1 MSGLEPCWVCGAHDL
16 TLVRRGNLR
25 TAIGAEDFRIT
36 DAGYGRTGDL
46 YDCCACGF
54 RQVRGLAD
62 VLDHYRAMEDPGY
75 EATRAPRALQARRL
89 LEFVVRHRRQG
100 HLLDVGAGSG
110 ILVEAARA
118 MGYAA
123 EGIEP
128 SRALQAVA
136 ASHGLPVHLGVLPHP
151 AAAGPYD
158 IATVI
163 DVIEHVPDPVGLMRN
178 VRDVLAPDGLCLV
191 VTPDVGSLA
200 ARLLGPRWWHY
211 RVAHIGY
218 FDRATLARALEAAGF
233 EVLEAERP
241 TWYFPA
247 SYLFERALTYLP
259 GSRRMAAPSWLEAV
273 TLPLNLFDSLAF
285 VCRRRR
291 QRPSCIG
298 AG

>member
-1 MSGLEPCWVCGAHDL
+1 MSGLEPCWICGAPDL
-16 TLVRRGNLR
+16 ALVRRGNLPA
-25 TAIGAEDFRIT
+25 AIGAEDFRIT

-46 YDCCACGF
+46 YDCRICGF
-54 RQVRGLAD
+54 RQVRGLDD
-62 VLDHYRAMEDPGY
+62 VLDHYRAMDDPAY
-75 EATRAPRALQARRL
+75 EATRGPRALQAHRL
-89 LEFVVRHRRQG
+89 LEILHRRRRG
-100 HLLDVGAGSG
+100 GRLLDIGAGSG
-110 ILVEAARA
+110 ILVETARA

-128 SRALQAVA
+128 SRALQAIA
-136 ASHGLPVHLGVLPHP
+136 AARGLPVHLGVLPHP

-178 VRDVLAPDGLCLV
+178 VREALGPDGLCLV
-191 VTPDVGSLA
+191 VTPDLGSLA

-211 RVAHIGY
+211 RAAHIGY
-218 FDRATLARALEAAGF
+218 FDRATLARALIAAGF
-233 EVLEAERP
+233 EVLEAKRP

-259 GSRRMAAPSWLEAV
+259 GRRQVAAPSWLKAV
-273 TLPLNLFDSLAF
+273 TVPLNLFDSLAF

-291 QRPSCIG
+291 
-298 AG
+298 